1 MTDLLSVTQYTDSGF
16 KPDSLP
22 SICGGMALVRPDRQL
37 ARPDAP
43 EVYEIIDFRAQKH
56 CKIVW
61 HSHIPANF
69 AMELA
74 TGYLIFTAAY
84 PPDKIQ
90 HIRICSIASL
100 SESWTPLGD
109 HNTADPMPVS
119 NIPHV
124 ALTTIEVKGTTRRT
138 TEITVLESP
147 LQRDTY
153 RVWLYI
159 PQCASK
165 NYDRLCGFRLSLP
178 AAGGFSWQQHRC
190 TPVEPPIL
198 RMRGVSYS
206 GHTPEACR
214 RFDLLQRIFGPHI
227 SPASIN
233 VAAELMVPDWG
244 YVAPYSG
251 ALPYFTGPDL
261 NTLVLCY
268 FE

>member
-1 MTDLLSVTQYTDSGF
+1 MPRYTDSGF

-43 EVYEIIDFRAQKH
+43 EVYEIIDCRAQRH
-56 CKIVW
+56 CKILW
-61 HSHIPANF
+61 HSHIVR
-69 AMELA
+69 
-74 TGYLIFTAAY
+74 YLIFTATH
-84 PPDKIQ
+84 PPDKIP

-109 HNTADPMPVS
+109 HNTARPTRVS

-138 TEITVLESP
+138 TEITVLETP

-165 NYDRLCGFRLSLP
+165 NYDLLCGFGLSLP
-178 AAGGFSWQQHRC
+178 AQVDS
-190 TPVEPPIL
+190 PVEPPIL
-198 RMRGVSYS
+198 RMRRVSYS

-227 SPASIN
+227 PPASIN

-261 NTLVLCY
+261 NTLILCY
-268 FE
+268 SE